1 MQSRPSLQPAAAA
14 RMARESTPPDPSA
27 ERVRLSEDELAR
39 LPASERIRYRLHAA
53 ECRFHANDNI
63 SAFVRAGE
71 VAELKAEVQAKM
83 QEVLRALVIDTDS
96 DHNTQET
103 AQRVAKMY
111 LDEVFRGRYVPM
123 PAVTEFPNAE
133 RLNEL
138 MIVGPI
144 TVRSACSHHMCP
156 IFGKVWIGI
165 LPNEHSNLIGLSKYA
180 RIADWV
186 MSRPQIQEEA
196 VTMLANELQQ
206 RVRPDGLAIVMEADH
221 FCMHWRGVKDTDSA
235 MVNSVMRGA
244 FLKDANLR
252 REFLSLLPRKHS
264 A

>member
-1 MQSRPSLQPAAAA
+1 MARTLAPGAAPAA
-14 RMARESTPPDPSA
+14 ESSPRIFRT
-27 ERVRLSEDELAR
+27 EEELAA
-39 LPASERIRYRLHAA
+39 LPASERIRYRLVQAK
-53 ECRFHANDNI
+53 RRYHANDNI
-63 SAFVRAGE
+63 SAFVREGE
-71 VAELKAEVQAKM
+71 LAELKAEVAAKLH
-83 QEVLRALVIDTDS
+83 EVLQALVIDTDS
-96 DHNTQET
+96 DHNTHDT
-103 AQRVAKMY
+103 AKRVAKMY
-111 LDEVFRGRYVPM
+111 LEEVFRGRYVPM
-123 PAVTEFPNAE
+123 PAVTEFPNVE

-144 TVRSACSHHMCP
+144 PVRSACSHHMCP
-156 IFGKVWIGI
+156 IFGRVWIGI

-206 RVRPDGLAIVMEADH
+206 RVRPDGLALVMEADH
-221 FCMHWRGVKDTDSA
+221 FCMHWRGVKDTDTA

-252 REFLSLLPRKHS
+252 REFLSLLPRKQQS
-264 A
+264 

>member
-1 MQSRPSLQPAAAA
+1 MPRKL
-14 RMARESTPPDPSA
+14 STANAPQ
-27 ERVRLSEDELAR
+27 RLFRSEEELAA
-39 LPASERIRYRLHAA
+39 LPASERIRYRIVGAGY
-53 ECRFHANDNI
+53 RYHANDNI
-63 SAFVRAGE
+63 ADFVREGE
-71 VAELKAEVQAKM
+71 LAELKAEVAAKM
-83 QEVLRALVIDTDS
+83 QGVLESLVIDTES
-96 DHNTQET
+96 DHNTHET
-103 AQRVAKMY
+103 AKRVAKMY
-111 LDEVFRGRYVPM
+111 VEEVFRGRYVAI
-123 PAVTEFPNAE
+123 PAVTEFPNVE

-156 IFGKVWIGI
+156 IFGKVWIGL

-180 RIADWV
+180 RICDWI

-196 VTMLANELQQ
+196 VTMLADELQE

-221 FCMHWRGVKDTDSA
+221 FCMHWRGVKDTDTA
-235 MVNSVMRGA
+235 RVNSVMRGA

-252 REFLSLLPRKHS
+252 REFLSLLSRKT

>member
-1 MQSRPSLQPAAAA
+1 MPEPSSTAA
-14 RMARESTPPDPSA
+14 P
-27 ERVRLSEDELAR
+27 ERAGRLFRSEDELAA
-39 LPASERIRYRLHAA
+39 LPASERIRYRLVAA
-53 ECRFHANDNI
+53 DRRYHANDNI
-63 SAFVRAGE
+63 AAFVRAGE
-71 VAELKAEVQAKM
+71 LDELKAEVREKVDAL
-83 QEVLRALVIDTDS
+83 LRALVIDTDS

-103 AQRVAKMY
+103 AKRVAKMY
-111 LDEVFRGRYVPM
+111 VDEVFRGRFHPM
-123 PAVTEFPNAE
+123 PSVTEFPNVE

-144 TVRSACSHHMCP
+144 TVRSACSHHLCP
-156 IFGKVWIGI
+156 IFGKVWIGL

-180 RIADWV
+180 RICDWI

-196 VTMLANELQQ
+196 VTMLANELQE
-206 RVRPDGLAIVMEADH
+206 RVQPDGLAIVMEADH
-221 FCMHWRGVKDTDSA
+221 FCMHWRGIKDTDSA

-252 REFLSLLPRKHS
+252 REFLALLPRKS